1 MRDKAEPEVIIIGNY
16 LQDKQESMIRVSSL
30 YKDIADE
37 NGIKTR
43 LIRPAD
49 RFGRLRVFFPRIEK
63 WLHYVDKFIIFPI
76 ELVAH
81 NIRHLFNKNIVY
93 HITDHSNAIY
103 SLFLANKPKIITC
116 HDVLAIKS
124 MMGKIPESRLQVSGK
139 ILQSLILIGLR
150 MNQRIVCVS
159 KKTEIELRKLISDKK
174 RKITTTLQPLNYD
187 FVPMQRKDALTI
199 VNKLNV
205 KDKICLE
212 NGFIFHVGGNQWYKN
227 RLGLCA
233 IYKELDRIRSELNKS
248 CIPLVMAGKKP
259 TREIIEYTQE
269 NRDLNIIFVISP
281 SNEEINALYSLASVL
296 LFPSIEEGFG
306 WPIVE
311 AMACGCPVVTTER
324 EPMKEAGGNAAI
336 YLDPYDIK
344 SAAKKTNKVIEW
356 SKAKKERQKMLGYR
370 NVERFSREK
379 FAEEYRVAY
388 EDRLQYK

>member
-1 MRDKAEPEVIIIGNY
+1 MGEKAEPEVIIIGNY

-30 YKDIADE
+30 YKNIAVE
-37 NGIKTR
+37 NGIKTK
-43 LIRPAD
+43 LIRPND
-49 RFGRLRVFFPRIEK
+49 QFGRLRFFFPRIEK

-76 ELVAH
+76 ELISH
-81 NIRHLFNKNIVY
+81 NIRHSFNRNIVY
-93 HITDHSNAIY
+93 HITDHSNSIY
-103 SLFLANKPKIITC
+103 SLFLANRPKIITC

-124 MMGKIPESRLQVSGK
+124 MMGKIPEKRIQLSGK
-139 ILQSLILIGLR
+139 ILQILILIGLR

-159 KKTEIELRKLISDKK
+159 KKTEIELRKLIGDKK

-187 FVPMQRKDALTI
+187 FVPMQRKCYNN

-205 KDKICLE
+205 RDKRSLE

-227 RLGLCA
+227 RIGLCA

-248 CIPLVMAGKKP
+248 CIPLVLAGKKP
-259 TREIIEYTQE
+259 TEEIINYTQK

-281 SNEEINALYSLASVL
+281 SNEEINALYSLACVL

-336 YLDPYDIK
+336 YIDPYDMK
-344 SAAKKTNKVIEW
+344 SAAKRTNEVIEW
-356 SKAKKERQKMLGYR
+356 SKDRKE
-370 NVERFSREK
+370 SRKCWDTEM
-379 FAEEYRVAY
+379 
-388 EDRLQYK
+388 